1 MRRFRAY
8 TTADV
13 FEARF
18 SRSVAMLFALVGT
31 LNLTF
36 NIGIMLKGSG
46 AVISAS
52 TGGRRLG
59 MDVTALT
66 AELALQHGYAA
77 GTRGVLITGVD
88 KESDPAEKGI
98 ASGMMITHV
107 EGKEVSTL
115 NEYREALPPRDKAT
129 RVAMTVL
136 SPGEQPKQ
144 VSLVRMGLS
153 SNFAILIIALLCV
166 LYGMAGGL
174 SAAIVTDFFQGILT
188 IIFSFLLLP
197 FVLSA
202 VGGMSGLHAKITDPG
217 IWSLAAPA
225 EIGVF
230 YIAIIALNALVGIV
244 TQPHTMGNCAAGR
257 TEAEGQFGFMVGSL
271 VKRVCTI
278 AWTMTGLAAIV
289 YFGGER
295 IKGDEVYGIIAGDF
309 LPAVLPGLLGVFI
322 AALLASVMSS
332 CDSFMIASSALFTE
346 NLYKRLIPGRS
357 PRHYVWVARMTSLA
371 IVAGGLGFAFWLP
384 NVVEGLEIFWKIAPM
399 MAIAFW
405 LGLFWRRATV
415 AGAWASTLVA
425 FATWMLSGWGPFV
438 EWLQG
443 LPVAE
448 SWQLVFVKNGTLEM
462 YLPWQML
469 FYLTTGTIAGIVVS
483 LFTRPVDA
491 EKLERFYALVRTPVR
506 PGEQPPEPCTLPADA
521 VVPPR
526 RVLLPSTSLEIP
538 IPSKG
543 AVAGFLAGWGAVG
556 ALIGVFVWIVS

>member
-257 TEAEGQFGFMVGSL
+257 TEAEGQFGFIVGSL

-448 SWQLVFVKNGTLEM
+448 SWQLVFVKNGTPEM

>member
-225 EIGVF
+225 EIGLF

-448 SWQLVFVKNGTLEM
+448 SWQLVFVKNGTPEM

>member
-448 SWQLVFVKNGTLEM
+448 SWQLVFVKNGTPEM

>member
-1 MRRFRAY
+1 
-8 TTADV
+8 
-13 FEARF
+13 
-18 SRSVAMLFALVGT
+18 
-31 LNLTF
+31 
-36 NIGIMLKGSG
+36 
-46 AVISAS
+46 
-52 TGGRRLG
+52 
-59 MDVTALT
+59 
-66 AELALQHGYAA
+66 
-77 GTRGVLITGVD
+77 
-88 KESDPAEKGI
+88 
-98 ASGMMITHV
+98 
-107 EGKEVSTL
+107 
-115 NEYREALPPRDKAT
+115 
-129 RVAMTVL
+129 
-136 SPGEQPKQ
+136 EQPKQ

-384 NVVEGLEIFWKIAPM
+384 NVVEGLEI
-399 MAIAFW
+399 
-405 LGLFWRRATV
+405 
-415 AGAWASTLVA
+415 
-425 FATWMLSGWGPFV
+425 
-438 EWLQG
+438 
-443 LPVAE
+443 
-448 SWQLVFVKNGTLEM
+448 
-462 YLPWQML
+462 
-469 FYLTTGTIAGIVVS
+469 
-483 LFTRPVDA
+483 
-491 EKLERFYALVRTPVR
+491 
-506 PGEQPPEPCTLPADA
+506 
-521 VVPPR
+521 
-526 RVLLPSTSLEIP
+526 
-538 IPSKG
+538 
-543 AVAGFLAGWGAVG
+543 
-556 ALIGVFVWIVS
+556 